1 MGNLFTSIKIKQ
13 LHTLRILYN
22 KSVRR
27 KEERAVG
34 RPGAGEEKGGARP
47 QAEHRL
53 RGGEGGEAED
63 RARAVSTSSYSICF
77 K

>member
-13 LHTLRILYN
+13 LHTLLILYN

-34 RPGAGEEKGGARP
+34 RPGAREGNGGARP
-47 QAEHRL
+47 QAEHSL
-53 RGGEGGEAED
+53 RGGEGAKLKTEPGRFPRVA
-63 RARAVSTSSYSICF
+63 SIFF